1 MMKRKV
7 VPPLKEKAITTT
19 NVGSNES
26 MFIPE
31 SSRTLGNS
39 KPRLPNFR
47 PTVQGKKQ
55 DSMRG
60 HTFSKS
66 VRSLSND
73 RNDAYRS
80 NKSEIPTRFIADGDL
95 LITKPHGS
103 IPSIFEASISSMK
116 PARRIANVNQ
126 AFDVRQKA

>member
-26 MFIPE
+26 LFIPE

-39 KPRLPNFR
+39 KLRLPNFR

-55 DSMRG
+55 ESTPG

-73 RNDAYRS
+73 RNDVYKS
-80 NKSEIPTRFIADGDL
+80 NKSQIPTRYLADGDL
-95 LITKPHGS
+95 LITKSRGS
-103 IPSIFEASISSMK
+103 SPSMFEASISSMK
-116 PARRIANVNQ
+116 PSRRIANLNQ
-126 AFDVRQKA
+126 PFDVKQRV